1 LNKNSLIRIFVAVSM
16 VTGALVTSGSQAVAT
31 TPGSISFNG
40 SSSIRYATTAIG
52 NSSTTIEFWMN
63 PAADNATNGLSRV
76 LSTAFGF
83 STGVIT
89 MRLTNNCFGTGLTI
103 NNQVMGQT
111 DGQFCA
117 SINTWYHVA
126 LVGQAGSPDYNWSL
140 YINGTKRYSLTR
152 TTSTENITNTRI
164 DIGADGG
171 SEGFKG
177 NVANFRYVR
186 GSAVYTSNFT
196 PQNPPFSAIS
206 GTQLLLNT
214 LNDATFAADTSGNN
228 VIGTASGSP
237 AASLLT
243 PYLAPSSI
251 TNFTVPALVP
261 SQAATLSA
269 TSNVAGAVT
278 FLAGGSAISGCTSVS
293 TNGSNTATC
302 SYTPTNTTP
311 VTFTLN
317 FTPTSG
323 SYTSLTGVSSTTVT
337 PGYLTPVL
345 ALSFPNSN
353 TAVFSADQ
361 TITATYSNS
370 GDGSLTFSTSASNSI
385 CIVNSTTGVVT
396 QKGSGSCP
404 VTISSAQGSTYA
416 AGSLTVTLTISS
428 LSASNDQSQ
437 APAQAAAQA
446 AAQAEA
452 ARKAKEQQE
461 LKEILALIPK
471 LGELTLSIGE
481 TTKSLYSAK
490 CVKGKTTKFVNK
502 GAKCSRGFKRK

>member
-1 LNKNSLIRIFVAVSM
+1 M
-16 VTGALVTSGSQAVAT
+16 
-31 TPGSISFNG
+31 
-40 SSSIRYATTAIG
+40 
-52 NSSTTIEFWMN
+52 
-63 PAADNATNGLSRV
+63 
-76 LSTAFGF
+76 
-83 STGVIT
+83 
-89 MRLTNNCFGTGLTI
+89 
-103 NNQVMGQT
+103 
-111 DGQFCA
+111 
-117 SINTWYHVA
+117 
-126 LVGQAGSPDYNWSL
+126 
-140 YINGTKRYSLTR
+140 
-152 TTSTENITNTRI
+152 
-164 DIGADGG
+164 
-171 SEGFKG
+171 
-177 NVANFRYVR
+177 
-186 GSAVYTSNFT
+186 
-196 PQNPPFSAIS
+196 
-206 GTQLLLNT
+206 
-214 LNDATFAADTSGNN
+214 
-228 VIGTASGSP
+228 
-237 AASLLT
+237 
-243 PYLAPSSI
+243 
-251 TNFTVPALVP
+251 
-261 SQAATLSA
+261 
-269 TSNVAGAVT
+269 
-278 FLAGGSAISGCTSVS
+278 
-293 TNGSNTATC
+293 
-302 SYTPTNTTP
+302 
-311 VTFTLN
+311 
-317 FTPTSG
+317 
-323 SYTSLTGVSSTTVT
+323 
-337 PGYLTPVL
+337 L

-437 APAQAAAQA
+437 AAAQA